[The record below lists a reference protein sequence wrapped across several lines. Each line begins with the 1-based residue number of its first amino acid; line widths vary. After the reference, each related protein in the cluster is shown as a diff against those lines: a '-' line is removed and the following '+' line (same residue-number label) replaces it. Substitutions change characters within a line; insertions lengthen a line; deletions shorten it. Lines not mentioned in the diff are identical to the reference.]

1 VGRCGRE
8 EMSITRN
15 TEIIIIK
22 YRKVKRM
29 FASREIIV

>member
-1 VGRCGRE
+1 MRGMDGGCGRE

-22 YRKVKRM
+22 YWKVNK
-29 FASREIIV
+29 I